1 MEKKLLQKG
10 DIIRLEEGM
19 TIYADVPAKFVFRNK
34 PLADHVAKTLVK
46 IGEKFQRDEV
56 NKKEI
61 EDKIAEFFY
70 NLGAKE
76 EDYSFALD
84 LKPDLSQQ
92 FFDTSIFEGEYVVNE
107 VNCEGGGTCNGV
119 NGPDKYP
126 NGHHVFCVKKDN
138 SEIKVDFY
146 QTGCFTAMIED
157 IEPIGHEG

>member
-46 IGEKFQRDEV
+46 IGEKFHRDEV

-61 EDKIAEFFY
+61 EDKIAEFLY

-76 EDYSFALD
+76 EDYSFTLD
-84 LKPDLSQQ
+84 IKTDLAEQV
-92 FFDTSIFEGEYVVNE
+92 FDTSKFVGEYVVYA
-107 VNCEGGGTCNGV
+107 VKCEGGGTCNGV
-119 NGPDKYP
+119 NGPDSYP
-126 NGHHVFCVKKDN
+126 DGHHVFCVKKDDP
-138 SEIKVDFY
+138 EITVDFY
-146 QTGCFTAMIED
+146 QTGCFTAIIKD
-157 IEPIGHEG
+157 IEPIGHE